1 MRFTIH
7 RKETTMK
14 TTRLLLAALALA
26 LAAACSSADI
36 TGPSDTSDA
45 SQTAKGQQGSGT

>member
-1 MRFTIH
+1 
-7 RKETTMK
+7 MK

-36 TGPSDTSDA
+36 TGPSNTSDA
-45 SQTAKGQQGSGT
+45 SQTETARGGMGSGQG